1 MQRIVALPWSPVLSA
16 KVRPPKRQAV
26 SLGALAAMERLR
38 ERERELAK
46 SNRLRALGGCLTLAF
61 TFATGFLLLS
71 WMLRLSL
78 PVRIEATPEPPNLL
92 GGSLAIEA
100 ILLVLAI
107 PIAIAVRP
115 RSRSDV
121 VNKFLETGG
130 HSGDT
135 RDNPLLRWALT
146 IIMLG
151 FLYGEFLIV
160 DSVKS
165 AFLRLRLRNVDRHR
179 GAIILHALL
188 TEPRGIDPRLLL
200 QLGENPL
207 HLRHTLAYLIA
218 HEWADIS
225 PHGDWLTLVS
235 QSRRQLRRAQ
245 NDFLAP
251 STD

>member
-1 MQRIVALPWSPVLSA
+1 ME
-16 KVRPPKRQAV
+16 
-26 SLGALAAMERLR
+26 SLF
-38 ERERELAK
+38 ERERELAN
-46 SNRLRALGGCLTLAF
+46 SNRLRAFGGCLTLAF
-61 TFATGFLLLS
+61 TFAAGLLLLS
-71 WMLRLSL
+71 RMLRFSL
-78 PVRIEATPEPPNLL
+78 LLHIEATPEPPNPL
-92 GGSLAIEA
+92 GVSLAIEA
-100 ILLVLAI
+100 VLLAGAI
-107 PIAIAVRP
+107 PIAIVVRP

-121 VNKFLETGG
+121 VNQFLETGHHYG
-130 HSGDT
+130 GT
-135 RDNPLLRWALT
+135 KDNPLLRLALT

-165 AFLRLRLRNVDRHR
+165 VFLRLRLRNVDRHR
-179 GAIILHALL
+179 SAIILHALL
-188 TEPRGIDPRLLL
+188 TEPRGIDPRVLL
-200 QLGENPL
+200 QFGEDAL

-245 NDFLAP
+245 YAFLAP